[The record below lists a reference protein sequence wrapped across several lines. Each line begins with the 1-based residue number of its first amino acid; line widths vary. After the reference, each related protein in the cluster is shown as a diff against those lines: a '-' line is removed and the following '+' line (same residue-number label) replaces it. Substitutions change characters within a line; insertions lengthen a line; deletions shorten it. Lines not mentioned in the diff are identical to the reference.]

1 MASLLSSVINSTVL
15 SPQEKARIES
25 RDLDALQD
33 ALGYHFKDRGLL
45 EEALCHSSFAN
56 EHGLSFN
63 NERLEFL
70 GDSVLGFVMAHAL
83 YRTYPDAP
91 EGELTRM
98 RAELV
103 CGASLTRK
111 AEGLG
116 VPGLLLHGNSMK
128 DEALPSS
135 ICEDAMEALLGA
147 VFLDGGTTAAEQV
160 IRRMFLREVE
170 TRATVLDPKSQLQ
183 IWLQA
188 HEFPLPHYELAGV
201 TGPSHAPVFEARV
214 RANGLERTA
223 SGSTRKGAE
232 SAAAALLLKALKEE
246 EPE

>member
-1 MASLLSSVINSTVL
+1 MASLLSSVINSAAL
-15 SPQEKARIES
+15 SPQEKARIEL
-25 RDLDALQD
+25 RDLDALQE

-111 AEGLG
+111 AKALG

-128 DEALPSS
+128 DGALPSS

-147 VFLDGGTTAAEQV
+147 VFLDGGVSAAEQV

-170 TRATVLDPKSQLQ
+170 TRATILDPKSQLQ
-183 IWLQA
+183 IWLQG
-188 HEFPLPHYELAGV
+188 HESPLPHYELVSV

-214 RANGLERTA
+214 RANGIEFTA
-223 SGSTRKGAE
+223 AGSTRKGAE

-246 EPE
+246 KPE